1 MEGKERKEGRFVIEI
16 DHETLNIK
24 VLQLPKPIA
33 SIKEYLEDEK
43 LAGQAIHVQ
52 TFKVPS
58 YSEDW
63 EEVEM
68 LIHEKNFKVLE
79 WVIGD
84 KKDLLLAER
93 TA

>member
-1 MEGKERKEGRFVIEI
+1 MEGSFVIEI
-16 DHETLNIK
+16 DHETLNIR
-24 VLQLPKPIA
+24 VLQLPKPIP
-33 SIKEYLEDEK
+33 SIKAYLEDEK
-43 LAGQAIHVQ
+43 LAGQAMLVQ

-68 LIHEKNFKVLE
+68 FLHEKNFKVLE
-79 WVIGD
+79 WVIDD

-93 TA
+93 ST